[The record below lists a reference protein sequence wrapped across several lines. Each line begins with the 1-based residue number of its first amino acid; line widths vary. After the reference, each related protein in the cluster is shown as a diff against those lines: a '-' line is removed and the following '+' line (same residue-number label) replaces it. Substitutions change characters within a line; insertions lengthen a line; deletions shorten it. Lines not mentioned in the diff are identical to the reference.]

1 MLCII
6 EHKTPCSLMRTG
18 CWPSSEGH
26 YNTVTRNY
34 VRNNE
39 KDAMFV
45 QQLHEQ
51 YYSVQEMDSDIVL
64 PVVSYL
70 HTQKKI
76 QFDFTLH

>member
-1 MLCII
+1 
-6 EHKTPCSLMRTG
+6 
-18 CWPSSEGH
+18 
-26 YNTVTRNY
+26 
-34 VRNNE
+34 
-39 KDAMFV
+39 MFV

-64 PVVSYL
+64 RVVSYL

>member
-6 EHKTPCSLMRTG
+6 EHKTPCSLMRIG
-18 CWPSSEGH
+18 CWPSSGH

-39 KDAMFV
+39 KDVMFV

-64 PVVSYL
+64 RVVSYL